1 MGKWGCVCWGW
12 RRKESYGRR
21 AVKLKKSTNSSTSKL
36 FKDTEITTKIISQ
49 NWGKRLPLGNKGR
62 GLVFIANLPER

>member
-1 MGKWGCVCWGW
+1 MVGLE
-12 RRKESYGRR
+12 KEREQRWKSSK
-21 AVKLKKSTNSSTSKL
+21 AEKSTNSSTSKL

-62 GLVFIANLPER
+62 GLVFIANLPEL